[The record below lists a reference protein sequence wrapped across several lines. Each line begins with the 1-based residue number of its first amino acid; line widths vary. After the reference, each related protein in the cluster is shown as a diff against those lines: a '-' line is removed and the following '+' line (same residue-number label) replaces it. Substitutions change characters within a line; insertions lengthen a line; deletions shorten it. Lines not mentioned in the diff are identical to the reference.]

1 MLAQVILASE
11 CLVIEKPVPAV
22 TNISTSPLQ
31 PNLVKSFQ
39 SIEQAN
45 KSSFPTP
52 ITEQGQSKTEK
63 STQLQ
68 KLIQQ
73 LYLAQAQV
81 QLEANEIGRA
91 QAVAATGQKDLE
103 EATNNVRSNNIILS
117 TNNENFKLQVRIIT
131 SGLHLAQQAV
141 AQAALRAQ
149 TAQLQLAAHDQLLF
163 TARQKVDALSAQM
176 VGLQAEVGIESE
188 THLAVNL
195 KELLQKLREPL
206 SDKEK
211 PTPIPTLINVEQP
224 MNTDLEQNKPPMV
237 TDRSKLPQKRDIF
250 IENPFINEYQYDYD
264 PVYDNYLSDDD
275 K

>member
-1 MLAQVILASE
+1 M
-11 CLVIEKPVPAV
+11 

-103 EATNNVRSNNIILS
+103 EATNNVRSNNIILF